1 MSIATPNFS
10 GAHAE
15 ALVAVRRDLH
25 RHPELGFREVRT
37 AGIVADTLRGL
48 GLEPRTGV
56 GVTGV
61 IALVKGGKPGKT
73 VLLRADMDALP
84 IQEENDTPYRSTH
97 DGVMHACGHDCHV
110 SVLLQVARALVAGA
124 KEQKGDVLLVFQ
136 PSEETGGAKGGAEAM
151 LKTGVLD
158 EFRPDAA
165 FGLHVWQDLP
175 LGVIGVT
182 DGPWMA
188 AVDEFTVTLKGRGA
202 HAAMPQASV
211 DPVVCAAQIVTALQ
225 TLVSRRTD
233 PFEQLVVSVTQL
245 RAGTA
250 FNIIP
255 ETAWMNGTIR
265 CFDDAIWAAIPA
277 EFERVVRGVAAAM
290 GCEATIDFERGNR
303 PTVNDPAM
311 AAIARAAAIEVVGA
325 GRVRTDVRTMGG
337 EDFAAFLAR
346 VPGAFLA
353 IGSRNESRGLVHEH
367 HHPKFDVDEDSLRIG
382 AEILLRTTRRFLAS

>member
-1 MSIATPNFS
+1 MPIATPNFT
-10 GAHAE
+10 GAHADE
-15 ALVAVRRDLH
+15 LVAVRRDLH

-37 AGIVADTLRGL
+37 AGIVAAKLRSL

-61 IALVKGGKPGKT
+61 TALVKGGRPGRT

-84 IQEENDTPYRSTH
+84 IQEENDTPYRSTN

-124 KEQKGDVLLVFQ
+124 NEQAGDVLLVFQ

-151 LKTGVLD
+151 LKTGLL
-158 EFRPDAA
+158 EEYRPDAA

-188 AVDEFTVTLKGRGA
+188 AVDEFTVTVKGKGA

-225 TLVSRRTD
+225 TLVSRRAD
-233 PFEQLVVSVTQL
+233 PFQQLVVSVTQV

-255 ETAWMNGTIR
+255 GTAWMNGTIR
-265 CFDDAIWAAIPA
+265 CFDDALWAAIPA
-277 EFERVVRGVAAAM
+277 EFERVVRGVASALGCDAA
-290 GCEATIDFERGNR
+290 IDFERGNR

-311 AAIARAAAIEVVGA
+311 AAIARAAAVDVVGA
-325 GRVRTDVRTMGG
+325 ERVRGDVRTMGG

-367 HHPKFDVDEDSLRIG
+367 HHPRFDVDEDVLRIG

>member
-1 MSIATPNFS
+1 MSIATPNFT
-10 GAHAE
+10 GADAD

-25 RHPELGFREVRT
+25 QHPELGFREVRT
-37 AGIVADTLRGL
+37 AGIVADRLRAL
-48 GLEPRTGV
+48 GLDPRTGV

-61 IALVKGGKPGKT
+61 TALVKGGKPGKT

-84 IQEENDTPYRSTH
+84 IQEENDTPYRSRH

-110 SVLLQVARALVAGA
+110 SILLQVARALVQGA
-124 KEQKGDVLLVFQ
+124 KDMRGNVLLVFQ

-151 LKTGVLD
+151 LKTGLL
-158 EFRPDAA
+158 EEYRPDAA

-188 AVDEFTVTLKGRGA
+188 AVDEFSVTVKGKGA
-202 HAAMPQASV
+202 HAAMPQASR
-211 DPVVCAAQIVTALQ
+211 DPIVCLAQMVTALQ
-225 TLVSRRTD
+225 TMASRQTD
-233 PFEQLVVSVTQL
+233 PFQQLVVSVTQL

-265 CFDDAIWAAIPA
+265 CFDDAVWAAVPGD
-277 EFERVVRGVAAAM
+277 FERIVQGVAQAM
-290 GCEATIDFERGNR
+290 GCEAHVEFERGNR

-311 AAIARAAAIEVVGA
+311 AAIARAAAIDVVGA
-325 GRVRTDVRTMGG
+325 ASVREDVRTMGG

-353 IGSRNESRGLVHEH
+353 IGSRNEARGLVHEH
-367 HHPKFDVDEDSLRIG
+367 HHPRFDVDEESLRIG
-382 AEILLRTTRRFLAS
+382 AEILLRTTRRFLES

>member
-1 MSIATPNFS
+1 MPIATPNFT

-15 ALVAVRRDLH
+15 ELVAVRRDLH
-25 RHPELGFREVRT
+25 RHPELGFREERT
-37 AGIVADTLRGL
+37 AAIVAERLRAL
-48 GLEPRTGV
+48 GLKPKTGV

-61 IALVKGGKPGKT
+61 TALIEGGKPGRT

-84 IQEENDTPYRSTH
+84 IQEENDTAYRSVH

-110 SVLLQVARALVAGA
+110 SILLQVARALVADAANLPGR
-124 KEQKGDVLLVFQ
+124 VLLVFQ

-151 LKTGVLD
+151 LKAGVLD
-158 EFRPDAA
+158 DPRPDAA

-175 LGVIGVT
+175 LGVVGVT
-182 DGPWMA
+182 EGPWMA
-188 AVDEFTVTLKGRGA
+188 AVDEFTVTVKGVGA

-211 DPVVCAAQIVTALQ
+211 DPVVCLAHMVTALQ
-225 TLVSRRTD
+225 SLVSRNAD
-233 PFEQLVVSVTQL
+233 PFLQLVVSVTQL
-245 RAGTA
+245 RAGSA

-265 CFDDAIWAAIPA
+265 VFDEGLWARVPGM
-277 EFERVVRGVAAAM
+277 FERVVQGVAQAM
-290 GCEATIDFERGNR
+290 GCEAHVNYERGNR

-311 AAIARAAAIEVVGA
+311 CAYPRAAALEVVGA
-325 GRVRTDVRTMGG
+325 DRLRDDVRTMGG

-346 VPGAFLA
+346 VPGAFIA
-353 IGSRNESRGLVHEH
+353 VGSRNEERGLIHEH
-367 HHPKFDVDEDSLRIG
+367 HHPKFDVDEDVLRIG